1 MKFSET
7 LIDLRKEKNLSQQQL
22 ANATGLSR
30 SAIAESEKGRKEATA
45 STLLRLSRF
54 FKVSVDEM
62 LSETELPHLQSLVD
76 ATFPGAESE
85 LIESFRKFSENGKA
99 RAAAY
104 VDFLVRQESDRKNR
118 CRRFR
123 KKAVLSSNRILCFPD
138 GETVAENDFC
148 QYLKPS
154 PSGERC
160 RRTATDEGRKAF
172 SI

>member
-22 ANATGLSR
+22 ANATELSR
-30 SAIAESEKGRKEATA
+30 SAIAKSEKGRNEATA
-45 STLLRLSRF
+45 SALLRLSHF
-54 FKVSVDEM
+54 FEVSVDEM

-85 LIESFRKFSENGKA
+85 LIESFRKLSENGKS

-118 CRRFR
+118 
-123 KKAVLSSNRILCFPD
+123 
-138 GETVAENDFC
+138 
-148 QYLKPS
+148 
-154 PSGERC
+154 
-160 RRTATDEGRKAF
+160 
-172 SI
+172 